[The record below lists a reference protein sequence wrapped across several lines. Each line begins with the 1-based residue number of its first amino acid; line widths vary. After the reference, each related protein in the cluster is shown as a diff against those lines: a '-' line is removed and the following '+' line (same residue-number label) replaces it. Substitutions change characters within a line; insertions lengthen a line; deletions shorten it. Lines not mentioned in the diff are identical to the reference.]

1 MIKEKMKSGIQRKF
15 MTYSVVLLV
24 LSLFLSSIGVW
35 VFIQK
40 NMSAVI
46 IDKYEFM
53 NEKMGRTLDNLFQK
67 TNEIT
72 AECIVYEDV
81 QKSLIEDGLADV
93 EKNALSKYF
102 AYIDLEN
109 VAEYCYVD
117 NQKNVYTRSYS
128 KRTWEDFQNSGFG
141 NLLGKEYAKT
151 KWIWTEDTLFG
162 TGGSALFVGRYVRSM
177 EYAHEPGMLFLKMDP
192 GFLENIFSENTDDA
206 DEAVMGIIDGS
217 GNVCVSCIPEGYLL
231 PKEDLEYIQ
240 NLSKKKADGM
250 IVTGCRLRSGVLS
263 AYRQK
268 ESGMIIYT
276 LVPNQVLTSGLVRIF
291 EILLGIYIFVLAAA
305 AVFSVYFSKR
315 FSRPIQEISE
325 AMTGFDGNDFSPM
338 KELHTNTELD
348 QIGDSYNKMLVN
360 IENLLEEIKIQEKE
374 LRTSELNMLIN
385 QINPHFLYNT
395 LDTIYMLA
403 RINKEETT
411 MKMIQALSKYLR
423 LSLSKGKDIVTV
435 EDELENVKN
444 YMEIQQIRNTEL
456 FHYEIDCNEELKKCE
471 VLKLILQPLV
481 ENAIKHGF
489 CDIFEGGLIKITV
502 RAEAESLVYEVY
514 NSGTPMDKEVLSK
527 INGLMEQP
535 LAKMKE
541 SFPDKRR
548 GYGVV
553 NIITRLRLKYENQV
567 QFYYEADETGTR
579 CVVKIPAVRN

>member
-162 TGGSALFVGRYVRSM
+162 RGGSALFVGRYIRSM

-192 GFLENIFSENTDDA
+192 EFLENIFSENTDDA
-206 DEAVMGIIDGS
+206 DETVMGIIDGS

-231 PKEDLEYIQ
+231 PEEDL
-240 NLSKKKADGM
+240 
-250 IVTGCRLRSGVLS
+250 
-263 AYRQK
+263 
-268 ESGMIIYT
+268 
-276 LVPNQVLTSGLVRIF
+276 
-291 EILLGIYIFVLAAA
+291 
-305 AVFSVYFSKR
+305 
-315 FSRPIQEISE
+315 
-325 AMTGFDGNDFSPM
+325 
-338 KELHTNTELD
+338 
-348 QIGDSYNKMLVN
+348 
-360 IENLLEEIKIQEKE
+360 
-374 LRTSELNMLIN
+374 
-385 QINPHFLYNT
+385 
-395 LDTIYMLA
+395 
-403 RINKEETT
+403 
-411 MKMIQALSKYLR
+411 
-423 LSLSKGKDIVTV
+423 
-435 EDELENVKN
+435 
-444 YMEIQQIRNTEL
+444 
-456 FHYEIDCNEELKKCE
+456 
-471 VLKLILQPLV
+471 
-481 ENAIKHGF
+481 
-489 CDIFEGGLIKITV
+489 
-502 RAEAESLVYEVY
+502 
-514 NSGTPMDKEVLSK
+514 
-527 INGLMEQP
+527 
-535 LAKMKE
+535 
-541 SFPDKRR
+541 
-548 GYGVV
+548 
-553 NIITRLRLKYENQV
+553 
-567 QFYYEADETGTR
+567 
-579 CVVKIPAVRN
+579 